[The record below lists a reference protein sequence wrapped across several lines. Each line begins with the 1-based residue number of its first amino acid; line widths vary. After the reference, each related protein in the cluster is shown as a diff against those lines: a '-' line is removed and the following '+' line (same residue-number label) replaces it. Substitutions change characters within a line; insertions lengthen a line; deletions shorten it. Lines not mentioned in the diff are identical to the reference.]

1 MKMQSVLKK
10 ILRLCGILLLWGL
23 LLFPT
28 MVSAQQV
35 QDADSLTY
43 VLYQQQ
49 QWDELIQAG
58 TAAIRAGI
66 DHFYM
71 QMRVGIAFYEKQNY
85 RRAIPF
91 FSQAR
96 QLNPIDEVATEYL
109 YYSYLLSGRTADA
122 RVLLSQLTS
131 THRQRL
137 ALQRSP
143 VVDQIYI
150 EGGPGFGTTDGVR
163 NNYQNRQKNDS
174 IYNQAWY
181 YDNQQ
186 YYHAG
191 INCNVLPQLQ
201 TYQGVSLISVDAV
214 QQVNSQRQPQPDF
227 QHTAIQQEYYGNVQY
242 AFLPGWKLTPAWH
255 LTRTRYDIRKFNYD
269 NIQGLVSDT
278 LSFTRHDNLF
288 WLGITKE
295 LGAFS
300 AELNGSLAS
309 FDGSNGWQ
317 TGIFVNV
324 YPLGNLKLYTRT
336 GLTVL
341 DDDID
346 NNHLIFHQS
355 VGTRVLPKL
364 WLDVSATIGN
374 LRGYTEQNAFVLFN
388 IPEDARFKT
397 EALVTWAATNHLEV
411 SLRYRLMQR
420 TSNYVAYINNQDYI
434 VLEKDY
440 NFNTFIGGIKWQF

>member
-1 MKMQSVLKK
+1 MQSVLKK
-10 ILRLCGILLLWGL
+10 LLRLCGILLLWGL

-28 MVSAQQV
+28 MVSGQQAQN
-35 QDADSLTY
+35 ADSLTY
-43 VLYQQQ
+43 SLYQQQ
-49 QWDELIQAG
+49 QWDELIRVG
-58 TAAIRAGI
+58 TTAIRGGVN
-66 DHFYM
+66 HFYM

-91 FSQAR
+91 FSKAQ
-96 QLNPIDEVATEYL
+96 QLNSSDEAATEYL

-122 RVLLSQLTS
+122 RVLLSQLT
-131 THRQRL
+131 TAHRQRL
-137 ALQRSP
+137 AIQKTP

-150 EGGPGFGTTDGVR
+150 EGGPGFGATEDLH
-163 NNYQNRQKNDS
+163 NYYQNRQQTDS

-191 INCNVLPQLQ
+191 INFNVLPQLQ
-201 TYQGVSLISVDAV
+201 TYQGVSLISVNAT
-214 QQVNSQRQPQPDF
+214 QQVNSQHQPQPDF
-227 QHTAIQQEYYGNVQY
+227 RHKAIQQEYYGNLQY
-242 AFLPGWKLTPAWH
+242 APLPGWKLTPAWH
-255 LTRTRYDIRKFNYD
+255 LTRTRYDVRHFRYD
-269 NIQGLVSDT
+269 DSLGFISDT
-278 LSFTRHDNLF
+278 LSLTRHDNLF

-295 LGAFS
+295 LGIFS
-300 AELNGSLAS
+300 TELNGSLAS
-309 FDGSNGWQ
+309 FDGRNGWQ
-317 TGIFVNV
+317 TGIFVNI

-346 NNHLIFHQS
+346 DSHLIFHQS

-397 EALVTWAATNHLEV
+397 EALLTWTAGNHLEV
-411 SLRYRLMQR
+411 SLRYRLMRR
-420 TSNYVAYINNQDYI
+420 TSNYVGYINNQDYI
-434 VLEKDY
+434 VLGKDY
-440 NFNTFIGGIKWQF
+440 NFNTFIGGIKWLF